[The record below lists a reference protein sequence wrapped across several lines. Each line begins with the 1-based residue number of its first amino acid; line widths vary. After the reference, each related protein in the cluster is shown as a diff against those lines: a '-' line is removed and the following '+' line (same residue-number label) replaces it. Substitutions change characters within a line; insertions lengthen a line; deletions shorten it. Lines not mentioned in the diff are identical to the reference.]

1 MTEEI
6 VWAKDGR
13 YKDEK
18 KLHDWFKHMKEV
30 DGWIEQNPEGWAKK
44 FFLKWNAA
52 FLFFSDHDSFL
63 MAKFITVKD
72 EIIQE
77 YETWKTKTEE
87 EE

>member
-6 VWAKDGR
+6 IWAKDGR